1 LYTPHIANLNLWKTS
16 GHFDFYRNDMFKTM
30 EVEGDEYQIKPMNCP
45 FHCLL
50 YKDSPKSYRDLP
62 LRWAELGTVYRYER
76 SGTLH
81 GLFRV
86 RGFTQD
92 DAHLFCLPSQLE
104 DEIVGYTITISLPPI
119 TSSISVHRAFL
130 QRALASGAGA
140 GALWLQEVRHHA
152 QHPVAGKCGQR

>member
-1 LYTPHIANLNLWKTS
+1 MLGRNLDLFSIQEDAGGGLVFWHPKGSVIRKLIEDYWKEEHIKSGYQLLYTPHIANLNLWKTS

-104 DEIVGYTITISLPPI
+104 DEIVG
-119 TSSISVHRAFL
+119 
-130 QRALASGAGA
+130 
-140 GALWLQEVRHHA
+140 
-152 QHPVAGKCGQR
+152 